1 MGSAQAERARV
12 AGKTSV
18 TLLSVHK
25 AAARLGARG
34 TPFESTPWRKPPSY
48 TSSTNTGECPC
59 WRARPATCET
69 PPTTLA
75 GLRRTPQDSALIE
88 DLRRHRIPGLGGSS
102 KSPEDTKQDPERPE
116 EPLGSPETPSKPSL
130 MARFLMAKS
139 RPLARRTPNVLRP
152 FASTQA
158 KASRAVNP
166 MSTRYTPLKLRS
178 WSSVI

>member
-1 MGSAQAERARV
+1 MGMGSAQAERARV

-75 GLRRTPQDSALIE
+75 GLRRTPRLSRICDDTGSRGLE
-88 DLRRHRIPGLGGSS
+88 DPRSLQRILSKTRNAPRSRWVHPRHPP
-102 KSPEDTKQDPERPE
+102 SPLLWRGFLWRSLVRSPE
-116 EPLGSPETPSKPSL
+116 EPRTYCD
-130 MARFLMAKS
+130 
-139 RPLARRTPNVLRP
+139 PLHLLRQKRRER
-152 FASTQA
+152 
-158 KASRAVNP
+158 
-166 MSTRYTPLKLRS
+166 
-178 WSSVI
+178 

>member
-1 MGSAQAERARV
+1 MGSARAERARV

-34 TPFESTPWRKPPSY
+34 DALREY
-48 TSSTNTGECPC
+48 TLEK
-59 WRARPATCET
+59 ATLLYELDEHGRVSM
-69 PPTTLA
+69 LA
-75 GLRRTPQDSALIE
+75 GASSNVRNPAHNACRTPQDSALIE
-88 DLRRHRIPGLGGSS
+88 DLRRHRIPGLVGSS
-102 KSPEDTKQDPERPE
+102 KSTEDTKQDPERPE

-166 MSTRYTPLKLRS
+166 MSARYTPLKLRS
-178 WSSVI
+178 WSSVM